1 MRKRSEAVSVVGPS
15 STLQD
20 GKLDATDLS
29 KLMLVWGPMPG
40 WRHAVCWP
48 FKGNSGL
55 LHLASYF
62 LDDPC
67 VLDGMLPVWQSSVV
81 LFSSVLPKSIADQVL
96 T

>member
-1 MRKRSEAVSVVGPS
+1 MVGPS
-15 STLQD
+15 SALQD

-29 KLMLVWGPMPG
+29 KLMLVWSPMPG

-48 FKGNSGL
+48 SS
-55 LHLASYF
+55 LASYF

-67 VLDGMLPVWQSSVV
+67 VLDGILPVWQCSVV
-81 LFSSVLPKSIADQVL
+81 LFSPELPKSFADQAL